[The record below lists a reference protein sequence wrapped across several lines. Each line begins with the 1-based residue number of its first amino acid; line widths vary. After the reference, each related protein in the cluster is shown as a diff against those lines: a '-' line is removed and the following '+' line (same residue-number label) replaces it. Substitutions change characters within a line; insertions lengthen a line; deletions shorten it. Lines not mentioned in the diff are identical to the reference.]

1 MAFVHHDV
9 TKTAQEYR
17 PPRMVPKKGQ
27 VNHVR
32 VGEQPARAF
41 PCEAANLGPGVTV
54 VGARCDIT
62 QARYRRSQL
71 VGRPEL
77 VVSERLRRGEV
88 EGSGPGVTRQGAHD
102 RQLKC
107 Q

>member
-1 MAFVHHDV
+1 MTFVDHDV
-9 TKTAQEYR
+9 AQAAQENR
-17 PPRMVPKKGQ
+17 PPRMVPKKRQ

-32 VGEQPARAF
+32 VGEQPARAL
-41 PCEAANLGPGVTV
+41 PREATNLGRGVTV
-54 VGARCDIT
+54 VGTRCDIT
-62 QARYRRSQL
+62 QARYRCRQL

-77 VVSERLRRGEV
+77 VMTERLRRGEV
-88 EGSGPGVTRQGAHD
+88 EDPGPGVTCQGIHD